1 VWPTLAP
8 DTLAVMRNR
17 SSSLIVAG
25 SAFALL
31 LLILAV
37 WLTGI
42 SAPAKLAVTALLI
55 LGAVAGV
62 AASTN
67 RGPGASLPVDADSE
81 QRERMRG
88 RVP

>member
-1 VWPTLAP
+1 V
-8 DTLAVMRNR
+8 RNR
-17 SSSLIVAG
+17 SSSALIIAG

-37 WLTGI
+37 WLTGA
-42 SAPAKLAVTALLI
+42 SAPAKLAITALLI
-55 LGAVAGV
+55 LGAVTGV
-62 AASTN
+62 AAGAN
-67 RGPGASLPVDADSE
+67 RGPGTSLPVEADAD

>member
-1 VWPTLAP
+1 
-8 DTLAVMRNR
+8 MRTR
-17 SSSLIVAG
+17 STSWLIIVG

-37 WLTGI
+37 WLTGA
-42 SAPAKLAVTALLI
+42 SAPAKLAITALLI

-62 AASTN
+62 AASSG
-67 RGPGASLPVDADSE
+67 RAPGTSLPTESDSE